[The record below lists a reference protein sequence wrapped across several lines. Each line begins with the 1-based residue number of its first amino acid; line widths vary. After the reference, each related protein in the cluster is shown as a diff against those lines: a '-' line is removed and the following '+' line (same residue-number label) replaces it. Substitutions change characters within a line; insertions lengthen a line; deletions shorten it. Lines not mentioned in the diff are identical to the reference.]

1 MDREEDKIGR
11 RLRQN
16 GPREVNIKAQNV
28 GGGVEEVKMKN

>member
-28 GGGVEEVKMKN
+28 GGVEEVKIKN